1 MLAKKRTHRPQGLS
15 SPRDIFNPATGRKR
29 LDEDKS
35 RNLIWPPR
43 GIRDRNQRALRTAEK
58 REVLQLHAT
67 NYRFQVAG
75 SRLQREVQ
83 CVAIRRAGPT
93 PVESDD
99 LPTGVGE

>member
-1 MLAKKRTHRPQGLS
+1 MLAKKRTHRPEGLS

-67 NYRFQVAG
+67 NYRFQAPAPGEYPFRCDVHVNMQGKLIVHAG
-75 SRLQREVQ
+75 
-83 CVAIRRAGPT
+83 
-93 PVESDD
+93 
-99 LPTGVGE
+99 